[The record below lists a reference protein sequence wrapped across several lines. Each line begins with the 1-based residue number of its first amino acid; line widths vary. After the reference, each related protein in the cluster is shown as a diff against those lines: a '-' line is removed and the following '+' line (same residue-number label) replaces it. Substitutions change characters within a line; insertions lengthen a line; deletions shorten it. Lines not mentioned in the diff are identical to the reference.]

1 MVGTIQ
7 FGELIQFIQNFADL
21 ARPLVP
27 GHSQVI
33 MMVSWKRELFTLLLV
48 TCKALKI
55 AFFRDKCH
63 KLGGVS
69 QMS

>member
-27 GHSQVI
+27 GDRDGQVEAGI
-33 MMVSWKRELFTLLLV
+33 VLTIIYNYVK
-48 TCKALKI
+48 
-55 AFFRDKCH
+55 
-63 KLGGVS
+63 
-69 QMS
+69 